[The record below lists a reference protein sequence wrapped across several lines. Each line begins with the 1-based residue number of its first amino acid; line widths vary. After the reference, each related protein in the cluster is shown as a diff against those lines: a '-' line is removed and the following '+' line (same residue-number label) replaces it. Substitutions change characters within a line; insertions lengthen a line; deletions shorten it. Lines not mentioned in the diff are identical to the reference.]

1 MLALPDG
8 VQASKVGD
16 FFNFDVGDAEDS
28 DSVQIQIGS
37 DQVNEIR
44 HLVSGRR
51 LQILTSTSEFF
62 MKPEVSKPITP
73 TNIQIIRQSTLGSQ
87 LKAKPRIF
95 DGATIFM
102 QNNGKTVRE

>member
-1 MLALPDG
+1 MNKYFHKVNGFPQTVTFHEQRLFFGGVLALPDG
-8 VQASKVGD
+8 VQASKVAD
-16 FFNFDVGDAEDS
+16 FFNFDVGDAEDA

-73 TNIQIIRQSTLGSQ
+73 TNIQII
-87 LKAKPRIF
+87 K
-95 DGATIFM
+95 TIY
-102 QNNGKTVRE
+102 